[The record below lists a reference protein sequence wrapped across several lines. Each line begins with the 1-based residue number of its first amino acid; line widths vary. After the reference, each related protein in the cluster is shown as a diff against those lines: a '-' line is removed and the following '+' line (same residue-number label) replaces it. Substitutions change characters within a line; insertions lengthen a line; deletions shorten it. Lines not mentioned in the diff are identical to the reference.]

1 MKGLRWVLW
10 ALAGLVLVIVV
21 AAGAGVA
28 WLSSPPGRA
37 WLEATVETAASG
49 PGQGLD
55 IEGLT
60 VSPVGV
66 TAARIAVSD
75 AQGVWLVLERVRLDL
90 APAAL
95 LSRRVRIT
103 GVEAARIAVDRAPVA
118 APAQPEPAPPP
129 EPGPLLP
136 GLPVSLSLDR
146 LAVDSIELG
155 PALAGQAARLRLSA
169 AGRLEAGGR
178 EAALTAAIDRID
190 GPPGRLAADIA
201 FVSAGEVLRVDIR
214 GDEPAGG
221 VIVTTAGIPGAPP
234 FHLEIKGDGSLADWR
249 GTVAALAG
257 DAARLT
263 ADIGV
268 KGVAQGHAVTLSA
281 TADARPVIEALAGA
295 PAAALAGGRPTL
307 TADILVGGDGSIAL
321 RPATVTAAAGTLTL
335 SGTAGPGGSPLALA
349 YTLDVPA
356 DSPLHALTPV
366 AWTTAR
372 AEGLVSGTPTAL
384 TVSLSAAVRDLL
396 STDPALA
403 LLAGPEVRLDT
414 TATIDTATGGI
425 RVPSLTLT
433 TPAATVAA
441 EATATGWGQSA
452 QARVTLTAD
461 DLSRLSALAGKPLA
475 GKATLTAE
483 AGVAPGGAVRVGG
496 VTLESPYVRLT
507 DGRAVL
513 ADGRLDA
520 AASLRAEDLSVLSS
534 LAGVPL
540 AGGAGVTVTAAGPL
554 DALAV
559 EAKAETRNLVAN
571 GRTLGRVTLSAT
583 ATGLPQAPTGTV
595 QAGAALEGQTLAL
608 GGAYA
613 LSGDTLRLSDLTLTA
628 GRNRIGGGVTVSLA
642 TLLAEGKL
650 EGDLPALDA
659 FSALAGVELGGQAS
673 FAVTLA
679 GRNGQQDAT
688 VSAKAGGLRVTGPGG
703 PLLAARTLTL
713 DASVRDALGTA
724 AGKADLSLRDGSAA
738 GTPLAAVTAGIDGS
752 LAGAGFKLDVKG
764 GGAEAPSLTLAGTA
778 AQTNTQAGALTR
790 IRLTA
795 LTARASGQTV
805 TLTRPATVEV
815 GAQHYA
821 VSGLAL
827 SSGGARLTADGGLTG
842 GQMHGG
848 LTIDRFPLALAALV
862 DPSLALDGTLGL
874 TLKLAGTVQAP
885 RADVALRLSG
895 VSAAGMAA
903 AGVSGIDATI
913 DGSWRNNRVTATG
926 TLSTRDAGAGRLTLR
941 AAAPLVLNP
950 DTLAVSVPPRGAV
963 SASAQGTFQLARL
976 NDLLAASGDRVRG
989 TLAVDVT
996 AGGTVE
1002 NPRLG
1007 GAVTISGGR
1016 YENRASGAVV
1026 TDITARLAGDGKVF
1040 TLQDFSARTAGG
1052 GTITATGTVRPAPQ
1066 EPRQLDIRVKAV
1078 DARLLAMDIVTARI
1092 GADLSLTGTFARALL
1107 SGTLRVN
1114 RADVQEPNRLPP
1126 NVVDLGVEE
1135 VGRPRNR
1142 KPTPVKA
1149 AVKEQNP
1156 DAPMILA
1163 LDVKVDVP
1171 GQVFVR
1177 GRGLDV
1183 ELGGD
1188 LHVGGTAVAPAVTG
1202 RLSVQRGQLDLL
1214 GKRFAFSRGNLDFDG
1229 GVDPR
1234 LDVLAEATANQ
1245 VTAQV
1250 EVTGTASRPTIAL
1263 TSPQGL
1269 PQDEVLARVL
1279 FGKPASELGA
1289 AEAVQLA
1296 QSAAELAGYGGGG
1309 VLDTVRRTLGV
1320 DRLEFSQGTDGKP
1333 GGVEAGSYISR
1344 DVYVGV
1350 EQGLGADQSR
1360 VKVEIDLTDTVK
1372 AEAKA
1377 GGNEGASVGVKFEW
1391 DY

>member
-1 MKGLRWVLW
+1 MTGLRWVLW
-10 ALAGLVLVIVV
+10 ALAGLVLLIVV

-28 WLSSPPGRA
+28 WLSSPPGRT
-37 WLEATVETAASG
+37 WLETTVEAAASG

-60 VSPVGV
+60 VSPVGA

-118 APAQPEPAPPP
+118 APAQPEPATPPQ
-129 EPGPLLP
+129 PGPLLP

-155 PALAGQAARLRLSA
+155 PALAGQAVRLRLSA

-178 EAALTAAIDRID
+178 EAALTATIDRID
-190 GPPGRLAADIA
+190 GQPGRLAADIA
-201 FVSAGEVLRVDIR
+201 FVSAGEMLRVDIR

-234 FHLEIKGDGSLADWR
+234 FHLEITGDGPLADWR

-268 KGVAQGHAVTLSA
+268 KGVAEGHAVTLSA

-295 PAAALAGGRPTL
+295 PAAALAGDRPTL
-307 TADILVGGDGSIAL
+307 TADIRVGGDGSIAL
-321 RPATVTAAAGTLTL
+321 RPATVSAAAGTLIL
-335 SGTAGPGGSPLALA
+335 SGTAGPGGSPLALG

-356 DSPLHALTPV
+356 DSPLHALAP
-366 AWTTAR
+366 AGWTTAR
-372 AEGLVSGTPTAL
+372 AEGQVSGTVPSL
-384 TVSLSAAVRDLL
+384 TVSLSATVRDLL
-396 STDPALA
+396 PTDPALA
-403 LLAGPEVRLDT
+403 PLAGPEVWLDT
-414 TATIDTATGGI
+414 TATIDTAAGGI
-425 RVPSLTLT
+425 RIPSLTLT
-433 TPAATVAA
+433 TPAAVLAA

-452 QARVTLTAD
+452 HARVTLTAD
-461 DLSRLSALAGKPLA
+461 DLSRLSPLAGKPLA

-483 AGVAPGGAVRVGG
+483 AAVAPGGSVRVGG
-496 VTLESPYVRLT
+496 VTLDSPYVRLT
-507 DGRAVL
+507 DGRAAL

-520 AASLRAEDLSVLSS
+520 AASVRAEDLSVLAP

-540 AGGAGVTVTAAGPL
+540 AGGAAVTITATGPL

-559 EAKAETRNLVAN
+559 EAKAETRDLVAS
-571 GRTLGRVTLSAT
+571 GRSLGRVTLSAT
-583 ATGLPQAPTGTV
+583 ATGLPQAPVGTV
-595 QAGAALEGQTLAL
+595 RAGAVLEGQNLAL
-608 GGAYA
+608 NGAYA
-613 LSGDTLRLSDLTLTA
+613 LSGDTLRLSDLALSA

-650 EGDLPALDA
+650 NGDLPALDA

-679 GRNGQQDAT
+679 RRNGQQDAT
-688 VSAKAGGLRVTGPGG
+688 VTAKAGGLRVTGPGG
-703 PLLAARTLTL
+703 PLLTARALTL

-752 LAGAGFKLDVKG
+752 LSGAGFKLDVKG
-764 GGAEAPSLTLAGTA
+764 GGADAPSLTLAGTA
-778 AQTNTQAGALTR
+778 AQADTPSGPLAR

-805 TLTRPATVEV
+805 ALTKPATVEV

-842 GQMHGG
+842 GQMRGG

-885 RADVALRLSG
+885 RADMALRLTG

-926 TLSTRDAGAGRLTLR
+926 TLSTRDAGRLTLR
-941 AAAPLVLNP
+941 AAAPLVLNA

-1007 GAVTISGGR
+1007 GSVTISGGR
-1016 YENRASGAVV
+1016 YENRASGAVI

-1040 TLQDFSARTAGG
+1040 TVQDFSARTAGG
-1052 GTITATGTVRPAPQ
+1052 GTITAAGTVRPAPQ
-1066 EPRQLDIRVKAV
+1066 EPRQLDIRVRAV

-1092 GADLSLTGTFARALL
+1092 GADLTLTGTFARSLL
-1107 SGTLRVN
+1107 AGTLRVN
-1114 RADVQEPNRLPP
+1114 RADVQVPNRLPP
-1126 NVVDLGVEE
+1126 DVVDLGAAE

-1149 AVKEQNP
+1149 TVKGQAP

-1183 ELGGD
+1183 ELGGT
-1188 LHVGGTAVAPAVTG
+1188 LHAGGTAAAPAVTG

-1214 GKRFAFSRGNLDFDG
+1214 GKRFAFTRGNLDFDG

-1377 GGNEGASVGVKFEW
+1377 GGDEGASVGVKFEW